1 MMCNPIASI
10 DQACYCSTHVFVKK
24 GGRAVKVSQDPFLFQ
39 KEQVLFIHTFHTYPK
54 KYLSKKE
61 TLLQKKNIHIY
72 IYTPKSIYPKIYET
86 SPKKRHTKHTQKNP
100 QLQKPPMI
108 KFALQPS
115 SPSCAAGIIFSH
127 TLSARIRPCL
137 GWEVE
142 MGVEPKIG
150 GKNPKIDGENN
161 GKPY

>member
-1 MMCNPIASI
+1 MSSSKKVVGPSKSPKILS
-10 DQACYCSTHVFVKK
+10 CSKKNRFSLYTH
-24 GGRAVKVSQDPFLFQ
+24 
-39 KEQVLFIHTFHTYPK
+39 FIHTQKSIYPK
-54 KYLSKKE
+54 RRPYSKYK
-61 TLLQKKNIHIY
+61 IYIYIY